1 MSDIGDVFE
10 QATAASEMQKT
21 AEQSKAI
28 ALASRGLVDA
38 ISQSDLKALIAC
50 GDTNAARA
58 CLRRVLRKVME
69 KGTASDQSA

>member
-1 MSDIGDVFE
+1 MTE
-10 QATAASEMQKT
+10 
-21 AEQSKAI
+21 EQSKAI

-58 CLRRVLRKVME
+58 CLRRIIKKAMGNE
-69 KGTASDQSA
+69 P